1 MSQAAPRKGP
11 IGEPTHVSCY
21 LSVHSL
27 PHDRYRCR
35 RPPQP
40 CVCGRSFAQ
49 AARRVQLPDRR
60 RRAAPE
66 APARAVSDHPRGG
79 SALAL
84 DAQAPGEAWALGAR
98 GGCRKIQLISK
109 SHSKTDRR
117 DARTLAQLGA
127 GVPELL
133 GEIRHR
139 SEQAQADL
147 TVLLTRDHFVQL
159 MTATINRIRGVLKST
174 GVKVPRMC
182 TKSFHAQVAD
192 LVPTTLRPG
201 LLPLFE
207 MLRALHQQIR
217 WLDKAIHAMAARYPA
232 VAKLAAVQGVGDLT
246 ALAFVLSLDDP
257 RRFKKSRDVGPF
269 VGLTPKK
276 HASGEKD
283 PQLSITRSGNP
294 YLRRILVQAAHYIL
308 GPFGPD
314 ALLRRYGR
322 RISERGG
329 KHAKKRAAVAV
340 ARKLAVLLHLLWLSE
355 VPYDPWYRSKVTA
368 PPMEAVEATARPR
381 RTKPRSA
388 TVGT

>member
-84 DAQAPGEAWALGAR
+84 DAQAPGEAWALGA
-98 GGCRKIQLISK
+98 
-109 SHSKTDRR
+109 
-117 DARTLAQLGA
+117 
-127 GVPELL
+127 
-133 GEIRHR
+133 
-139 SEQAQADL
+139 
-147 TVLLTRDHFVQL
+147 
-159 MTATINRIRGVLKST
+159 
-174 GVKVPRMC
+174 VKVPRMS

-217 WLDKAIHAMAARYPA
+217 WLDRA
-232 VAKLAAVQGVGDLT
+232 VRCRRLRCGASSVGAELW
-246 ALAFVLSLDDP
+246 
-257 RRFKKSRDVGPF
+257 
-269 VGLTPKK
+269 
-276 HASGEKD
+276 
-283 PQLSITRSGNP
+283 
-294 YLRRILVQAAHYIL
+294 LRRLPWAE
-308 GPFGPD
+308 
-314 ALLRRYGR
+314 
-322 RISERGG
+322 ERGG
-329 KHAKKRAAVAV
+329 GDPR
-340 ARKLAVLLHLLWLSE
+340 LDSSGLS
-355 VPYDPWYRSKVTA
+355 
-368 PPMEAVEATARPR
+368 RPCGPGLR
-381 RTKPRSA
+381 RPFP
-388 TVGT
+388 

>member
-1 MSQAAPRKGP
+1 MS
-11 IGEPTHVSCY
+11 
-21 LSVHSL
+21 
-27 PHDRYRCR
+27 
-35 RPPQP
+35 
-40 CVCGRSFAQ
+40 
-49 AARRVQLPDRR
+49 
-60 RRAAPE
+60 
-66 APARAVSDHPRGG
+66 
-79 SALAL
+79 
-84 DAQAPGEAWALGAR
+84 
-98 GGCRKIQLISK
+98 
-109 SHSKTDRR
+109 
-117 DARTLAQLGA
+117 
-127 GVPELL
+127 
-133 GEIRHR
+133 
-139 SEQAQADL
+139 
-147 TVLLTRDHFVQL
+147 
-159 MTATINRIRGVLKST
+159 
-174 GVKVPRMC
+174 

-340 ARKLAVLLHLLWLSE
+340 ARKLAVLLHRLWLSE